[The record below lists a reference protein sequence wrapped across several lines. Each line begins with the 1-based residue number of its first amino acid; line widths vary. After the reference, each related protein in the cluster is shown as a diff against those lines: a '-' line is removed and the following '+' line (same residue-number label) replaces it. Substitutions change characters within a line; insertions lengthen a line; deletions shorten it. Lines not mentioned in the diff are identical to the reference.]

1 MAVNKSYDNDSI
13 QVLTEEQ
20 RIRRRPETVL
30 GTKDINAVIHTM
42 VEVVANAVDEADA
55 GFGNYIAIDY
65 NVDTN
70 EIGVK
75 DKGRGIPLEFN
86 NKVGRYNWK
95 LVFCEMYAG
104 GKMDSSIYQSA
115 LGLNGLGVC
124 ATQYTSEY
132 MDVEVYRDN
141 KKFNLHFEKG
151 KNVGGLK
158 VTENVVHET
167 GTYIKYKPDLE
178 VFDDIKIQPEVIFD
192 IARRNAMIH
201 KGLQI
206 DVIIKKN
213 GKENTVSYLYND
225 GIVDYVDQLM
235 IDLGGR
241 LIKETIYAEDSMT
254 GKDREDRPEYT
265 VHMELAMNFSRKGDD
280 SFIEFYHNSSS
291 LTNGGVHLKAFKK
304 AVTEAFSNLISKSAN
319 YSKESKIVY
328 EDVKD
333 LCKCVLSTKCPGD
346 ISSYENQTKKALMN
360 PFVEKAL
367 VAFLTTSIESWGAD
381 NSADCEVVMHEI
393 VNNKKARES
402 AEAVK
407 ANTIR
412 KLTASIDKVVNQPK
426 KFKDCTS
433 KDSNKRELFIV
444 EGDSAL
450 TSCLQA
456 RNPETQAIMPLRGK
470 IMNCLKENVVDVFKS
485 EIITDLIKVIGC
497 GVEVNDKKIKEAVPF
512 NINKL
517 RWSKI
522 IICTDGDVDGYHIRC
537 IVLAMLYKLIP
548 TLLKEGYVYIA
559 ETPLYEINYGGKT
572 GFVYTDK
579 EKDAMIE
586 KLHEMGASDSKIKI
600 SRSKGLGENEADMMN
615 YTTMNPATRRLVQV
629 LYDESD
635 ANTHF
640 MFNALLGD
648 DINNRKVLI
657 NDYSAQIWEEEGA
670 EGINALSGAED

>member
-1 MAVNKSYDNDSI
+1 MADNKVKNYDNDSI

-42 VEVVANAVDEADA
+42 IEVIANSVDEADA
-55 GFGNYIAIDY
+55 GYGSYIEIEY
-65 NVDTN
+65 NLDTGV
-70 EIGVK
+70 IGVR
-75 DKGRGIPLEFN
+75 DMGRGIPLEFN
-86 NKVGRYNWK
+86 NKVGRYNWE

-104 GKMDSSIYQSA
+104 GKMDRSIYQSA

-124 ATQYTSEY
+124 ATQYTSEW

-158 VTENVVHET
+158 VQENIVHDT
-167 GTYIKYKPDLE
+167 GTYIKYKPDIE
-178 VFDDIKIQPEVIFD
+178 VFDEIIIKPEVIHD
-192 IARRNAMIH
+192 IARKNAMLH

-206 DVIIKKN
+206 DVKIEKGDKQSCARYIYS
-213 GKENTVSYLYND
+213 E
-225 GIVDYVDQLM
+225 GIVDYVEQLM
-235 IDLGGR
+235 GALGGR
-241 LIKETIYAEDSMT
+241 LLKNSLYACDSMS
-254 GKDREDRPEYT
+254 GKDREDREEYT
-265 VHMELAMNFSRKGDD
+265 VEMEMAMNFSRKGEDI
-280 SFIEFYHNSSS
+280 IEFYHNSSYLS
-291 LTNGGVHLKAFKK
+291 NGGVHLKAFKR
-304 AVTEAFSNLISKSAN
+304 AVTEAFSNLISASAN
-319 YSKESKIVY
+319 YSKDSKIIY

-367 VAFLTTSIESWGAD
+367 VAFLKNSIESWG
-381 NSADCEVVMHEI
+381 NTNTVECETIMHEI

-433 KDSNKRELFIV
+433 KDSSKRELFIV

-456 RNPETQAIMPLRGK
+456 RNPEYQAIMPLRGK
-470 IMNCLKENVVDVFKS
+470 IMNCLKENIVDVFKS

-537 IVLAMLYKLIP
+537 IVLAMLYKLLP
-548 TLLKEGYVYIA
+548 SLLKQGYVYIA
-559 ETPLYEINYGGKT
+559 ETPLYELVYDGKESA
-572 GFVYTDK
+572 FAYSDK
-579 EKDAMIE
+579 EKDLLLT
-586 KLHEMGASDSKIKI
+586 KLREHGINENKIKI
-600 SRSKGLGENEADMMN
+600 NRSKGLGENEADMMS
-615 YTTMNPATRRLVQV
+615 YTTMNPQTRRLVQV
-629 LYDESD
+629 LYDETD

-648 DINNRKVLI
+648 DINNRKVMI
-657 NDYSAQIWEEEGA
+657 NDYSSQLWEDGD
-670 EGINALSGAED
+670 N